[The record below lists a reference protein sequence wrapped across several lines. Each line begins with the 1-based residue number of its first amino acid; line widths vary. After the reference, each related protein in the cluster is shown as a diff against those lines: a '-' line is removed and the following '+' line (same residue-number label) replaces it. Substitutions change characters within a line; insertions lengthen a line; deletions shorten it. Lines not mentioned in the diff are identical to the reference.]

1 MTVEI
6 IVLCCYFVGM
16 ISMGLYWNKRAKS
29 SEDYMLGGRSMGPLV
44 TALTLQTTAMRTGR
58 SVYFRIF
65 RYILCSRRRL
75 RRYDKPDSTG
85 KKNEKTFSAAGL
97 HISYRVP

>member
-44 TALTLQTTAMRTGR
+44 TALTLQTTAMSGFMFMGGPAEAYTLG
-58 SVYFRIF
+58 YFAIF
-65 RYILCSRRRL
+65 
-75 RRYDKPDSTG
+75 YDKPDSTG
-85 KKNEKTFSAAGL
+85 KKNEKTFSATGL

>member
-44 TALTLQTTAMRTGR
+44 TALTLQSTAMSGFMFMGGP
-58 SVYFRIF
+58 V
-65 RYILCSRRRL
+65 
-75 RRYDKPDSTG
+75 
-85 KKNEKTFSAAGL
+85 EA
-97 HISYRVP
+97 